1 MLVDHNQLR
10 KDTTMES
17 IEEMFEK
24 WWIEFGDHQ
33 GDNKT
38 IELAAFKAGYSHG
51 QSHPPTNNNN

>member
-1 MLVDHNQLR
+1 
-10 KDTTMES
+10 MES